1 MGNLGCPLPIEF
13 PILPLGRT
21 RVMPRAL
28 ARNPLPPVNTTPSR
42 PWSERDITIHSSS
55 EVQTK

>member
-1 MGNLGCPLPIEF
+1 
-13 PILPLGRT
+13 
-21 RVMPRAL
+21 MPRSL
-28 ARNPLPPVNTTPSR
+28 ARNPLALAPVNTTPSR